1 MAALSEYVLGESL
14 YEAAETRVRR
24 AVHRESGARV
34 ALKTPVDAM
43 PSARVVGCLA
53 HEFQVLMQL
62 SAVPGVVRVHA
73 LEQHDGTVAL
83 VLDDPGFRSL
93 DQLLA
98 ERERLPVDVGLRLGL
113 RVARAL
119 EGVHAAGLMH
129 KDIKPHNVLV
139 DDALE
144 QALLAD
150 FSIASR
156 LSAEATAAS
165 APEALEGTLAY
176 ISPEQ
181 TGRTARALDERT
193 DLYSLGVML
202 FEMLCG
208 RLPFVERDP
217 LALVHAHLAK
227 EPPVLDTIA
236 ANVPKAVA
244 AIVAHLLAKDP
255 EQRYQTAKGA
265 AEDLEEALRQWSAQ
279 GSVQP
284 LALGTKDFSV
294 KLRLP
299 QILVGRQHE
308 IEQVGASF
316 VRAAAGA
323 AELVLV
329 GGPSGIGKTALVRTV
344 YLDIAKKGRGLL
356 IAGKHDQL
364 ARSTPY
370 AALAQ
375 AFGELIR
382 QWLASP
388 PSVLRAWQERIKSE
402 VGDNA
407 RLIADV
413 VPELDL
419 LMGTLAP
426 VPEVAGDQVL
436 NRQKLT
442 WLNFVRAVT
451 TPNAPLVMFLDDMQW
466 TDTATLLI
474 LQTLLTDVQRNQL
487 LVITAYRDNET
498 PPEHPLWKLVEAVD
512 KSGAKVS
519 RMTVGPLSQ
528 DQVAEWLS
536 RTLSSAAVRVEPLAR
551 VLWHKTRG
559 NPFFLEQLLLS
570 LHRRRLVLRDPEGG
584 EWRWDAEELE
594 KAAVTDNVV
603 TLLTDKVRQMPDSA
617 QQILGLA
624 ACAGHAFHLDDLE
637 RLSGWEPARV
647 TAALWP
653 ALREELVVPASGAYR
668 PAQALGEVG
677 AGALDASYR
686 FLHDRVQQ
694 ASYERVPPEQ
704 RIVAHLEIGRRL
716 RERYRSEGGTPQQ
729 LLELVRHLDLGSSR
743 IASTEE
749 RTDLARLN
757 LTAARA
763 AKAASAHRL
772 MSSLLE
778 TAQALLGEPAWEAEP
793 ELSVEIG
800 LERLEAAYLLRE
812 FDDVEA
818 RALAMLERPLPK
830 VAWLSAQEIR
840 TRCCVAT
847 GQYARGIGLG
857 MAALAKQ
864 GITFPDTDEACQ
876 VALLQESTELD
887 QWLER
892 DPDGFD
898 RMQID
903 LSQEHRL
910 IDALMTQAQLCAI
923 YGGRPMLYSL
933 IIARIVSEAIHR
945 DALTPAATFMICSF
959 ANVWSVAT
967 GMYRRVMRWLTP
979 GVRAAERVG
988 SSMLPECLAL
998 KGIYVAHSRPVDEAS
1013 AVYEQGIAAGLKLGS
1028 FQGTSWGLLS
1038 ELLYYRVWRGMP
1050 LDQVDAQQKAR
1061 WELMQR
1067 AGDAVGRHHFELVA
1081 SYCEVLMSPGG
1092 AKNLLEEEPLP
1103 RGSRSLLADGD
1114 RFSGGFARTLEGY
1127 LFCAVGKWER
1137 ALSRMQEAEQFQAD
1151 ILGNPPVTDI
1161 AFLLGLA
1168 AAKCWPDAA
1177 TNEEQAR
1184 LRQHIEHSLERLRY
1198 FAEGA
1203 PENFLHKQRLVEA
1216 EYARVQGRTDQALEK
1231 YGEAIDLARAQRFL
1245 HIEAL
1250 AAQLSAEFHLEAG
1263 RRHVGLLYLR
1273 EAIDAYARWGAR
1285 AVVAHLEGRYG
1296 ADGKARQLEEHHPQL
1311 RARTG
1316 RAAGA
1321 PGEGEGQGEIRLDL
1335 LSVVKASQAIAGR
1348 IDLDELIDTL
1358 MRLVLENAGAQA
1370 GWLLLTHDDELLLA
1384 ADARVEQQTVQVQ
1397 RHAGATPPR
1406 VRLPLAIL
1414 QFVRRSREPV
1424 LLMDAAEPHAFSAD
1438 PYFSQQSPKS
1448 VLCLP
1453 ILRQSAL
1460 VGLLYLEN
1468 NLTTHAFTPERVQLL
1483 ELLAGQAAVS
1493 LENAQLYSALRE
1505 SHARVQRLVEANII
1519 GVFFWKLSGEIPE
1532 ANDAFLGMLGCTRQD
1547 LLSGA
1552 VDWASM
1558 TPPGYR
1564 AVDEHALSE
1573 LQQFGRCTPYEKEY
1587 IRKDGERVPV
1597 LVGAA
1602 FLEGSR
1608 EHGVAYV
1615 LDLTERKRAE
1625 GEREA
1630 RHAAEAANQAKGEFL
1645 ANMSHEI
1652 RTPMNAILGMSYL
1665 ALQSGLNPQQHNY
1678 IQKVHASA
1686 ESLLGIIND
1695 ILDFSK
1701 IEAGKLD
1708 MESIPFSL
1716 TDVMDNLGNLVGM
1729 KAEEKG
1735 LELLFVEPPTLP
1747 TALVGDP
1754 SRLGQVLLNLGNNA
1768 VKFTD
1773 HGEVSV
1779 GIEALERDDTSV
1791 LLRFEVRD
1799 SGVGMTDEEQQR
1811 LFQPFS
1817 QADASTSRR
1826 YGGTGLGLAIS
1837 RRLVR
1842 LMGGELE
1849 VDSVPG
1855 CGSRFHFS
1863 VRFGLRQ
1870 EESTLPM
1877 ALEHGGLR
1885 GSRALIVDDNAYA
1898 REVLAEMASALGLQV
1913 DTAIDGRDALRQVE
1927 LADALD
1933 APYDLLLLDWKMPG
1947 MDGIECAR
1955 ALSQRKDQRHPTP
1968 PVLMLT
1974 AFSRG
1979 EVQQRLAERRVAVG
1993 ALLAK
1998 PITPSTLFD
2007 ACGAALGLVT
2017 HHPTR
2022 AARREDAMHGH
2033 RALLNGTRV
2042 LLVEDNPIN
2051 LELALDVLSRAGI
2064 VVTVANNGQEALDVL
2079 ARERFDGVLMDCQM
2093 PVMDGY
2099 DATRLLRQ
2107 RPQLKGL
2114 PVIAMTANAMVGD
2127 REKVLAAGM
2136 NDHIAKPIKLE
2147 EMFATLARW
2156 VGPAAVAATEAAGVG
2171 NGGTRPLTELPGID
2185 TRVGLAGLMGDEPLY
2200 RRLLRMF
2207 RDQQGEFASRFRLA
2221 RAKGDA
2227 AAAARLAHDLKS
2239 LAGTLALQGVEQA
2252 AAALEQACMNEAEDE
2267 GIETLAQNVAR
2278 LLDPVI
2284 AGLQVLGTEQVH

>member
-1 MAALSEYVLGESL
+1 MAALSDYVLGDSL
-14 YEAAETRVRR
+14 YEAAETRIRR

-34 ALKTPVDAM
+34 ALKTPVAVT

-53 HEFQVLMQL
+53 HEYRILTQL
-62 SAVPGVVRVHA
+62 SAVPGVVRAHA
-73 LEQHDGTVAL
+73 FEQHDGTVAL
-83 VLDDPGFRSL
+83 VLEDPGFRSL
-93 DQLLA
+93 DRVLA
-98 ERERLPVDVGLRLGL
+98 QQERLPVDVGLRLAL
-113 RVARAL
+113 RVAQAL

-129 KDIKPHNVLV
+129 KDVRPHNILV
-139 DDALE
+139 DEALE

-150 FSIASR
+150 FCIASR

-165 APEALEGTLAY
+165 PPEALEGMLAY

-193 DLYSLGVML
+193 DLYSLGVTL
-202 FEMLCG
+202 FEMLAG
-208 RLPFVERDP
+208 RLPFIERDP

-227 EPPVLDTIA
+227 EPPALDEIA
-236 ANVPKAVA
+236 AQVPRAVA
-244 AIVAHLLAKDP
+244 AIVARLLAKDP
-255 EQRYQTAKGA
+255 EQRYQTAKGLA
-265 AEDLEEALRQWSAQ
+265 QDLQEALRQWNAQ
-279 GSVQP
+279 GTVQP
-284 LALGTKDFSV
+284 FALGTKDFSM

-299 QILVGRQHE
+299 QVLVGRQRE
-308 IEQVGASF
+308 IEQVATSF
-316 VRAAAGA
+316 NRVAAGA

-344 YLDIAKKGRGLL
+344 YLDIARKGRGLL

-388 PSVLRAWQERIKSE
+388 PAVLRAWQERIRSE

-419 LMGTLAP
+419 LMGGLAP
-426 VPEVAGDQVL
+426 VAQVDGDQVL

-466 TDTATLLI
+466 ADTATLLI
-474 LQTLLTDVQRNQL
+474 LETLLTDVQSHQL
-487 LVITAYRDNET
+487 LVIAAHRDNET

-512 KSGAKVS
+512 GSGAKLS
-519 RMTVGPLSQ
+519 RIAVGPLSEGEVQ
-528 DQVAEWLS
+528 EWLS
-536 RTLSSAAVRVEPLAR
+536 RTLSSEPARVEALAR

-570 LHRRRLVLRDPEGG
+570 LHRQGLVVRDPEGG
-584 EWRWDAEELE
+584 QWRWDADELG

-603 TLLTDKVRQMPDSA
+603 ALLTDKVRQMPESA

-624 ACAGHAFHLDDLE
+624 ACAGHAFHLEDLE

-653 ALREELVVPASGAYR
+653 ALQEELVVPASGAYR

-694 ASYERVPPEQ
+694 ASYERIPPEQ
-704 RIVAHLEIGRRL
+704 RVTAHLEIGRRL
-716 RERYRSEGGTPQQ
+716 WERYRSEGGTPQQ
-729 LLELVRHLDLGSSR
+729 LLEMTRHLDLGSAQITSN
-743 IASTEE
+743 EE
-749 RTDLARLN
+749 RTDLSRLN

-772 MSSLLE
+772 MSSLLDS
-778 TAQALLGEPAWEAEP
+778 AQALLGERAWEAERP
-793 ELSVEIG
+793 LSVEIG

-818 RALAMLERPLPK
+818 RALALLEKSLPD

-857 MAALAKQ
+857 MAALARQ
-864 GITFPDTDEACQ
+864 GITFPETDEACQ
-876 VALLQESTELD
+876 IALLQESTELD
-887 QWLER
+887 QWLEG
-892 DPDGFD
+892 DPDAFD
-898 RMQID
+898 RMPVD
-903 LSQEHRL
+903 SSQAHRL
-910 IDALMTQAQLCAI
+910 IDALMTQTQLCAI

-933 IIARIVSEAIHR
+933 IIARMVSEAIHR

-967 GMYRRVMRWLTP
+967 GMYRRVARWLAP

-988 SSMLPECLAL
+988 SPMLPECLAL
-998 KGIYVAHSRPVDEAS
+998 KGIYWAHSRPIDEAS
-1013 AVYEQGIAAGLKLGS
+1013 PIYEQGIAAGLKLGS

-1081 SYCEVLMSPGG
+1081 SFCEVLMSPGG
-1092 AKNLLEEEPLP
+1092 VKTLLQEEPLP
-1103 RGSRSLLADGD
+1103 RGSRTLLADGD

-1127 LFCAVGKWER
+1127 LFCAVGQWER
-1137 ALSRMQEAEQFQAD
+1137 ALSRMQEAEQYQAD

-1161 AFLLGLA
+1161 AFLLALA
-1168 AAKCWPDAA
+1168 AAKCWPGAT
-1177 TNEEQAR
+1177 TNEEQTR
-1184 LRQHIEHSLERLRY
+1184 LRQHIEHGLERLRY
-1198 FAEGA
+1198 FTEGS
-1203 PENFLHKQRLVEA
+1203 PENFLHKLRLLEA
-1216 EYARVQGRTDQALEK
+1216 EYARVQGRTEEALEK
-1231 YGEAIDLARAQRFL
+1231 YDEAIDLAREQRFL

-1250 AAQLSAEFHLEAG
+1250 AAQLAAEFHLEAG
-1263 RRHVGLLYLR
+1263 HRHVGALYLR
-1273 EAIDAYARWGAR
+1273 EALDAYSRWGAL
-1285 AVVAHLEGRYG
+1285 AVVAHLEARHG
-1296 ADGKARQLEEHHPQL
+1296 ANGKVRTLEEHYPPL
-1311 RARTG
+1311 RARAA

-1321 PGEGEGQGEIRLDL
+1321 PAEGETWLDL

-1348 IDLDELIDTL
+1348 IELDELIDTL
-1358 MRLVLENAGAQA
+1358 MRIVLKNAGAQA
-1370 GWLLLTHDDELLLA
+1370 GWLLLTHGDDLVLA
-1384 ADARVEQQTVQVQ
+1384 ADACVEHQAVRVQQ
-1397 RHAGATPPR
+1397 HAGATLPR

-1414 QFVRRSREPV
+1414 QYVQRSHEPV
-1424 LLMDAAEPHAFSAD
+1424 LLMDAAEPHPFSAD
-1438 PYFSQQSPKS
+1438 AYFSQQRPKS

-1453 ILRQSAL
+1453 ILRQRAL

-1468 NLTTHAFTPERVQLL
+1468 NLATHAFTPDRVQVL

-1493 LENAQLYSALRE
+1493 LENARLYSDLRE
-1505 SHARVQRLVEANII
+1505 SHARIQRLVEANII
-1519 GVFFWKLSGEIPE
+1519 GVFFWKVSGEISE

-1547 LLSGA
+1547 VLSGT
-1552 VDWASM
+1552 VDWANM
-1558 TPPGYR
+1558 TPAEYR
-1564 AVDEHALSE
+1564 TADEQAMRE

-1587 IRKDGERVPV
+1587 IRKDGGRIPV
-1597 LVGAA
+1597 LVGGA

-1630 RHAAEAANQAKGEFL
+1630 RHAAEAANQAKSEFL

-1678 IQKVHASA
+1678 IHKVHTSA

-1708 MESIPFSL
+1708 MEAIPFSL
-1716 TDVMDNLGNLVGM
+1716 GDVMDNLGNVLGM
-1729 KAEEKG
+1729 KTEEKG
-1735 LELLFVEPPTLP
+1735 LELLFVEAPDLP
-1747 TALVGDP
+1747 MALVGDP

-1768 VKFTD
+1768 VKFTER
-1773 HGEVSV
+1773 GEVVVSIAV
-1779 GIEALERDDTSV
+1779 LERDDTSV

-1799 SGVGMTDEEQQR
+1799 TGIGMSAAQQQR

-1837 RRLVR
+1837 RHLVH

-1849 VDSVPG
+1849 VDSAPDR
-1855 CGSRFHFS
+1855 GSRFHFS
-1863 VRFGLRQ
+1863 VRLRLQ
-1870 EESTLPM
+1870 AEPTTPRAPRRESLDGIRT
-1877 ALEHGGLR
+1877 
-1885 GSRALIVDDNAYA
+1885 LIVDDNACA
-1898 REVLAEMASALGLQV
+1898 REVLVQICAALGLK
-1913 DTAIDGRDALRQVE
+1913 ASAANDAAGALEMVE
-1927 LADALD
+1927 RADAAD
-1933 APYDLLLLDWKMPG
+1933 TPFDLVLIDWKMPG
-1947 MDGIECAR
+1947 MDGVECAHL
-1955 ALSQRKDQRHPTP
+1955 LSQHERRRHPAPT
-1968 PVLMLT
+1968 VLMLT
-1974 AFSRG
+1974 AFSRD
-1979 EVQQRLAERRVAVG
+1979 EVLHRLAERQVSAA
-1993 ALLAK
+1993 ALLTK
-1998 PITPSTLFD
+1998 PITPSTLLD
-2007 ACGAALGLVT
+2007 ACSLALGQAIRPNSRTVQ
-2017 HHPTR
+2017 
-2022 AARREDAMHGH
+2022 REEVMLGQQAVLKGAHI
-2033 RALLNGTRV
+2033 
-2042 LLVEDNPIN
+2042 LLVEDNAIN
-2051 LELALDVLSRAGI
+2051 QELALDLLSHAGI
-2064 VVTVANNGQEALDVL
+2064 VVSVACDGQEALDML
-2079 ARERFDGVLMDCQM
+2079 ARQRFDGVLMDCQM

-2099 DATRLLRQ
+2099 AATRALRQ
-2107 RPQLKGL
+2107 RPELKDL
-2114 PVIAMTANAMVGD
+2114 PVIAMTANTMVGD

-2156 VGPAAVAATEAAGVG
+2156 VAPAAQAAPQAAD
-2171 NGGTRPLTELPGID
+2171 TAAWPLTDLPGVD
-2185 TRVGLAGLMGDEPLY
+2185 AQAGLAGLKGDEALY

-2207 RDQQGEFASRFRLA
+2207 RDQQGEFASHFRQT

-2227 AAAARLAHDLKS
+2227 AAATRLAHDLKG
-2239 LAGTLALQGVEQA
+2239 LAGTLALQGVAQA
-2252 AAALEQACMNEAEDE
+2252 AAALEQACLNHAEDRD
-2267 GIETLAQNVAR
+2267 IEALTQDVAR
-2278 LLDPVI
+2278 LLKPVI
-2284 AGLQVLGTEQVH
+2284 DGLAALGKPPGR

>member
-1 MAALSEYVLGESL
+1 MNISPESESPKPTLLIADDTPVDVAVLGDSL
-14 YEAAETRVRR
+14 YETTETRVHR
-24 AVHRESGARV
+24 AVRRESGVRV
-34 ALKTPVDAM
+34 MLKTPVAAL

-53 HEFQVLMQL
+53 HEYQVLMQL
-62 SAVPGVVRVHA
+62 SAVPGVVRAHA
-73 LEQHDGTVAL
+73 LEQHDGTVTL
-83 VLDDPGFRSL
+83 VLEDPGFRSL
-93 DQLLA
+93 DRVLA
-98 ERERLPVDVGLRLGL
+98 QRERLPVDVGLRLGL

-119 EGVHAAGLMH
+119 AGVHAAGLMH

-139 DDALE
+139 DEALE

-181 TGRTARALDERT
+181 TGRMARALDERT

-227 EPPVLDTIA
+227 EPPLLDAIA
-236 ANVPKAVA
+236 SEVPKAVA

-265 AEDLEEALRQWSAQ
+265 AEDLEEALRQWNAQ

-284 LALGTKDFSV
+284 FALGTKDFSV

-308 IEQVGASF
+308 IEQVSASF

-388 PSVLRAWQERIKSE
+388 PSVLRAWQERIRSE

-419 LMGTLAP
+419 LMGKLAP
-426 VPEVAGDQVL
+426 VPEVEGAQVL

-442 WLNFVRAVT
+442 WLNFVRTVT

-466 TDTATLLI
+466 ADTATLLI
-474 LQTLLTDVQRNQL
+474 LETLLTDVQRKQL
-487 LVITAYRDNET
+487 LVIAAYRDNET
-498 PPEHPLWKLVEAVD
+498 PPEHPLWKLVEAVQA
-512 KSGAKVS
+512 SGAKVS

-528 DQVAEWLS
+528 EQVEEWLS
-536 RTLSSAAVRVEPLAR
+536 RTLSSDAARVAPLAR

-570 LHRRRLVLRDPEGG
+570 LHRQRLVVRDPEGG
-584 EWRWDAEELE
+584 EWHWDAEELE

-624 ACAGHAFHLDDLE
+624 ACAGHAFHLEDLE

-668 PAQALGEVG
+668 PAQALSEVG
-677 AGALDASYR
+677 AGALDAAYR

-716 RERYRSEGGTPQQ
+716 RDRYRSEGGTPQQ
-729 LLELVRHLDLGSSR
+729 LLELTRHLDLGSAR
-743 IASTEE
+743 IASMEE
-749 RTDLARLN
+749 RKDVARLN
-757 LTAARA
+757 LAAARA
-763 AKAASAHRL
+763 AKAASAYRL
-772 MSSLLE
+772 MGSLLE
-778 TAQALLGEPAWEAEP
+778 TAQALLGERAWEAER
-793 ELSVEIG
+793 ELSEEIG

-818 RALAMLERPLPK
+818 RALALLERSLPQ

-857 MAALAKQ
+857 MAALAKR
-864 GITFPDTDEACQ
+864 GTTFPETDEACQ

-892 DPDGFD
+892 DPDAFD
-898 RMQID
+898 RMPID

-933 IIARIVSEAIHR
+933 IIARMVSAAIQR

-988 SSMLPECLAL
+988 SSMLPECIAL
-998 KGIYVAHSRPVDEAS
+998 KGIYLVHSRPIDEAS
-1013 AVYEQGIAAGLKLGS
+1013 PIYEQGIAAGLKLGS

-1081 SYCEVLMSPGG
+1081 SFCEVLMSPGG
-1092 AKNLLEEEPLP
+1092 ARNLLEEDPLS

-1127 LFCAVGKWER
+1127 LFCAAGQWER
-1137 ALSRMQEAEQFQAD
+1137 ALSRMQEAQQFQAD

-1161 AFLLGLA
+1161 AFFLGLA
-1168 AAKCWPDAA
+1168 AAKCWPVAT
-1177 TNEEQAR
+1177 TNEEQTR
-1184 LRQHIEHSLERLRY
+1184 LRQHIEHSLERFRY

-1203 PENFLHKQRLVEA
+1203 PENFLHKQRLLEA
-1216 EYARVQGRTDQALEK
+1216 EYARVQGRTDEALEK
-1231 YGEAIDLARAQRFL
+1231 YGEAIDLAREQRFL

-1250 AAQLSAEFHLEAG
+1250 AAQLAAEFHLEAG
-1263 RRHVGLLYLR
+1263 RRHVRALYPR
-1273 EAIDAYARWGAR
+1273 EALDAYARWGAR
-1285 AVVAHLEGRYG
+1285 AVVAHMEAMYG
-1296 ADGKARQLEEHHPQL
+1296 ADGKARQLEEHYPQL
-1311 RARTG
+1311 RTRTG
-1316 RAAGA
+1316 RAAGV
-1321 PGEGEGQGEIRLDL
+1321 PSEGETSLDL
-1335 LSVVKASQAIAGR
+1335 LSVVKASQAIAGC
-1348 IDLDELIDTL
+1348 IELDELIDTL
-1358 MRLVLENAGAQA
+1358 MRIVLKNAGAQA
-1370 GWLLLTHDDELLLA
+1370 GWLLLTHDDDLMLA

-1397 RHAGATPPR
+1397 RHAGSTPPR

-1414 QFVRRSREPV
+1414 QYVRRSREPV
-1424 LLMDAAEPHAFSAD
+1424 LLMDAAEPHPFSAD

-1468 NLTTHAFTPERVQLL
+1468 NLTTHAFTPDRVQLL

-1493 LENAQLYSALRE
+1493 LENAQLYSDLRE

-1519 GVFFWKLSGEIPE
+1519 GVFFWKVSGEISE
-1532 ANDAFLGMLGCTRQD
+1532 ANDAFLAMLGCNRQD
-1547 LLSGA
+1547 VLSGT
-1552 VDWASM
+1552 VDWADM
-1558 TPPGYR
+1558 TPPEYR
-1564 AVDEHALSE
+1564 TADEHAMSE

-1587 IRKDGERVPV
+1587 IRKDGERIPV
-1597 LVGAA
+1597 LIGGA

-1625 GEREA
+1625 SEREA
-1630 RHAAEAANQAKGEFL
+1630 RHAAEAANQAKSEFL
-1645 ANMSHEI
+1645 ANMSHEL
-1652 RTPMNAILGMSYL
+1652 RTPLNGILGYAQILLHDKNLGEREM
-1665 ALQSGLNPQQHNY
+1665 AGLNV
-1678 IQKVHASA
+1678 IQKSGEH
-1686 ESLLGIIND
+1686 LLTLIND
-1695 ILDFSK
+1695 ILDFAK
-1701 IEAGKLD
+1701 IEAGKL
-1708 MESIPFSL
+1708 ELYL
-1716 TDVMDNLGNLVGM
+1716 TDIQLSKFLQVIAEMMEV
-1729 KAEEKG
+1729 KATQKDLEFSCNMAPDLPAWVRADEK
-1735 LELLFVEPPTLP
+1735 
-1747 TALVGDP
+1747 
-1754 SRLGQVLLNLGNNA
+1754 RLRQVLLNLLSNA

-1773 HGEVSV
+1773 RGQVRLWVSMSAP
-1779 GIEALERDDTSV
+1779 GRI
-1791 LLRFEVRD
+1791 RFEVQD
-1799 SGVGMTDEEQQR
+1799 TGVGVAANQLEAIFKPFEQAGDMQR
-1811 LFQPFS
+1811 RL
-1817 QADASTSRR
+1817 
-1826 YGGTGLGLAIS
+1826 GGTGLGLAIS
-1837 RRLVR
+1837 RQFLK
-1842 LMGGELE
+1842 LMGSDVQVESRVGEGSTFWFE
-1849 VDSVPG
+1849 VDLPVVESKMEAAREPG
-1855 CGSRFHFS
+1855 AAGYQGPRKKIL
-1863 VRFGLRQ
+1863 VVDDIAENRTVAVDMLNQFGFEMIEAASGEEGLEKAQALRPD
-1870 EESTLPM
+1870 LILMDLVMPGM
-1877 ALEHGGLR
+1877 NGLEAMRHL
-1885 GSRALIVDDNAYA
+1885 RALPAFKDVPIIA
-1898 REVLAEMASALGLQV
+1898 LSASASDADQKNSLLSGANAFVAKPVERGLLLAQIAHLLHLDLIYDQPQAVPISADKDAGLLIAPPAHEIEELYRLARLGNMQ
-1913 DTAIDGRDALRQVE
+1913 DILRWASR
-1927 LADALD
+1927 LDALD
-1933 APYDLLLLDWKMPG
+1933 ERHKPFDSQL
-1947 MDGIECAR
+1947 R
-1955 ALSQRKDQRHPTP
+1955 AL
-1968 PVLMLT
+1968 
-1974 AFSRG
+1974 
-1979 EVQQRLAERRVAVG
+1979 
-1993 ALLAK
+1993 
-1998 PITPSTLFD
+1998 
-2007 ACGAALGLVT
+2007 
-2017 HHPTR
+2017 
-2022 AARREDAMHGH
+2022 
-2033 RALLNGTRV
+2033 
-2042 LLVEDNPIN
+2042 
-2051 LELALDVLSRAGI
+2051 
-2064 VVTVANNGQEALDVL
+2064 
-2079 ARERFDGVLMDCQM
+2079 
-2093 PVMDGY
+2093 
-2099 DATRLLRQ
+2099 
-2107 RPQLKGL
+2107 
-2114 PVIAMTANAMVGD
+2114 
-2127 REKVLAAGM
+2127 
-2136 NDHIAKPIKLE
+2136 
-2147 EMFATLARW
+2147 
-2156 VGPAAVAATEAAGVG
+2156 
-2171 NGGTRPLTELPGID
+2171 
-2185 TRVGLAGLMGDEPLY
+2185 
-2200 RRLLRMF
+2200 
-2207 RDQQGEFASRFRLA
+2207 
-2221 RAKGDA
+2221 AKGYQSKA
-2227 AAAARLAHDLKS
+2227 ILNFAKRYRNRKEIL
-2239 LAGTLALQGVEQA
+2239 
-2252 AAALEQACMNEAEDE
+2252 
-2267 GIETLAQNVAR
+2267 
-2278 LLDPVI
+2278 
-2284 AGLQVLGTEQVH
+2284 

>member
-1 MAALSEYVLGESL
+1 MAALSDYVLGESL
-14 YEAAETRVRR
+14 YEGTETRVRR
-24 AVHRESGARV
+24 AVHRESGGTV
-34 ALKTPVDAM
+34 ALTMPVAAI
-43 PSARVVGCLA
+43 PSARVVGVLA
-53 HEFQVLMQL
+53 HEYQVLMQL
-62 SAVPGVVRVHA
+62 SAVPGVVRAHA
-73 LEQHDGTVAL
+73 LVQHDGTVAL
-83 VLDDPGFRSL
+83 VLEDPGFRSL
-93 DQLLA
+93 DRVLA

-139 DDALE
+139 DEALE
-144 QALLAD
+144 RALLAD
-150 FSIASR
+150 FCIASR

-202 FEMLCG
+202 FEMLAG
-208 RLPFVERDP
+208 RRPFVERDP

-227 EPPVLDTIA
+227 EPPVLDEIVSD
-236 ANVPKAVA
+236 VPKAVA

-265 AEDLEEALRQWSAQ
+265 AEDLEEALRQWYAK
-279 GSVQP
+279 GTVQP
-284 LALGTKDFSV
+284 FALGTKDFSV

-316 VRAAAGA
+316 ARAAAGA

-419 LMGTLAP
+419 LMGKLAP
-426 VPEVAGDQVL
+426 VPEVEGDQVL

-451 TPNAPLVMFLDDMQW
+451 MPNAPLVMFLDDMQW
-466 TDTATLLI
+466 VDTATLLI
-474 LQTLLTDVQRNQL
+474 LQTLLTDVERNQL
-487 LVITAYRDNET
+487 LVIAAYRDNET
-498 PPEHPLWKLVEAVD
+498 PPEHPLWKLVQEVD
-512 KSGAKVS
+512 KSRAKVS

-536 RTLSSAAVRVEPLAR
+536 RTLSSDASRVGPLAH

-570 LHRRRLVLRDPEGG
+570 LHRQRLVLRDPEGG
-584 EWRWDAEELE
+584 QWRWDAKELE

-624 ACAGHAFHLDDLE
+624 ACAGHAFHLEDLE

-694 ASYERVPPEQ
+694 ASYERIPPEQ
-704 RIVAHLEIGRRL
+704 RTLAHLEIGRRL
-716 RERYRSEGGTPQQ
+716 RERYRSEGGSPQQ
-729 LLELVRHLDLGSSR
+729 LLELTRHLNLGSAR
-743 IASTEE
+743 ITSIEE
-749 RTDLARLN
+749 REDLSRLN

-772 MSSLLE
+772 MASLLE
-778 TAQALLGEPAWEAEP
+778 SAQALLGERAWEEAR
-793 ELSVEIG
+793 ELAVEIG

-818 RALAMLERPLPK
+818 LALSLLERSLPK

-857 MAALAKQ
+857 MAALARQ

-876 VALLQESTELD
+876 VTLLQESTELD

-892 DPDGFD
+892 DPNAFD
-898 RMQID
+898 RMPID

-933 IIARIVSEAIHR
+933 IIARIVSETIRR

-988 SSMLPECLAL
+988 SPMLPECLAL
-998 KGIYVAHSRPVDEAS
+998 KGIYLAHSRPIDEAS
-1013 AVYEQGIAAGLKLGS
+1013 PIYEQGIAAGLKLGS

-1081 SYCEVLMSPGG
+1081 SFCEVLMSPGG
-1092 AKNLLEEEPLP
+1092 AKSLLEEEPLP

-1114 RFSGGFARTLEGY
+1114 RFSGGLARTLEGY
-1127 LFCAVGKWER
+1127 LFCAVGKWDWV
-1137 ALSRMQEAEQFQAD
+1137 LSRMREAEQFQAD
-1151 ILGNPPVTDI
+1151 ILGMPPVTDI
-1161 AFLLGLA
+1161 ALFLGLA

-1184 LRQHIEHSLERLRY
+1184 LRLHIEHGLERLRY

-1203 PENFLHKQRLVEA
+1203 PENFLHKQRLLEA
-1216 EYARVQGRTDQALEK
+1216 EYARVQGRTDEALEK
-1231 YGEAIDLARAQRFL
+1231 YSEAIDLAREQRFL

-1263 RRHVGLLYLR
+1263 RRHVGALYLR
-1273 EAIDAYARWGAR
+1273 EARDAYARWGAL
-1285 AVVAHLEGRYG
+1285 AVLAHLEARYG
-1296 ADGKARQLEEHHPQL
+1296 ADGKVKQLEEHYPQL
-1311 RARTG
+1311 HARTG

-1321 PGEGEGQGEIRLDL
+1321 PAEGETRLDL
-1335 LSVVKASQAIAGR
+1335 LSVAKASQAIAGR
-1348 IDLDELIDTL
+1348 IVLDELIDTL
-1358 MRLVLENAGAQA
+1358 MHIVLENAGAQSGA
-1370 GWLLLTHDDELLLA
+1370 LLLIRDDDLVLA
-1384 ADARVEQQTVQVQ
+1384 AEASVNQQAVQ
-1397 RHAGATPPR
+1397 
-1406 VRLPLAIL
+1406 VRLPRDQSRFDTILPAAIL
-1414 QFVRRSREPV
+1414 NYVWRSREPV
-1424 LLMDAAEPHAFSAD
+1424 LLADATEPNPFAGD
-1438 PYFSQQSPKS
+1438 PYFAGCQPKS

-1453 ILRQSAL
+1453 IVRQAAL
-1460 VGLLYLEN
+1460 IGVLYLEN
-1468 NLTTHAFTPERVQLL
+1468 TLVTHAFTPERVTVL
-1483 ELLAGQAAVS
+1483 ELLASQAAIS
-1493 LENAQLYSALRE
+1493 LENATLYRDLQQENSERKQAEAAVRASQALLQSIIDNSTAVIYVKDLAGRYLLVNRRFEQLFHVNRNA
-1505 SHARVQRLVEANII
+1505 II
-1519 GVFFWKLSGEIPE
+1519 DQTDYDIFPKEQ
-1532 ANDAFLGMLGCTRQD
+1532 ADAFRRFDQQVIDAGTV
-1547 LLSGA
+1547 LSAEEVAPHDDGLHTYI
-1552 VDWASM
+1552 SIKS
-1558 TPPGYR
+1558 PLY
-1564 AVDEHALSE
+1564 DET
-1573 LQQFGRCTPYEKEY
+1573 GKPYAMCG
-1587 IRKDGERVPV
+1587 ISTDI
-1597 LVGAA
+1597 
-1602 FLEGSR
+1602 
-1608 EHGVAYV
+1608 
-1615 LDLTERKRAE
+1615 TERKRAE
-1625 GEREA
+1625 EELRRHRDHLEELVAERTNELMTA
-1630 RHAAEAANQAKGEFL
+1630 KERADVASQAKSTFL
-1645 ANMSHEI
+1645 ASMSHEL
-1652 RTPMNAILGMSYL
+1652 RTPLNAVLGYAQILKRDKGLSERQTTGINTIQ
-1665 ALQSGLNPQQHNY
+1665 QSGEH
-1678 IQKVHASA
+1678 
-1686 ESLLGIIND
+1686 LLTLIND
-1695 ILDFSK
+1695 VLDLAK
-1701 IEAGKLD
+1701 IETGKFELY
-1708 MESIPFSL
+1708 SSTF
-1716 TDVMDNLGNLVGM
+1716 NLPIFLRTVGDIIRV
-1729 KAEEKG
+1729 KAEEKS
-1735 LELLFVEPPTLP
+1735 LLFALEMQADLP
-1747 TALVGDP
+1747 LVVQADEKCL
-1754 SRLGQVLLNLGNNA
+1754 RQVLLNLLSNA

-1773 HGEVSV
+1773 RGQISLRVRCAPCC
-1779 GIEALERDDTSV
+1779 GMQAR
-1791 LLRFEVRD
+1791 LRFEIQD
-1799 SGVGMTDEEQQR
+1799 TGIGIDLEQQAM
-1811 LFQPFS
+1811 LFRPFT
-1817 QADASTSRR
+1817 QVGDVQRR
-1826 YGGTGLGLAIS
+1826 FGGTGLGLVIS
-1837 RRLVR
+1837 RQLVR
-1842 LMGGELE
+1842 LMGSDIQ
-1849 VDSVPG
+1849 VDSHPGKGSSFWFEIVVPAE
-1855 CGSRFHFS
+1855 
-1863 VRFGLRQ
+1863 V
-1870 EESTLPM
+1870 EVTAIPA
-1877 ALEHGGLR
+1877 ALAITGYHGPR
-1885 GSRALIVDDNAYA
+1885 KKMLIVDDVMLNRAML
-1898 REVLAEMASALGLQV
+1898 V
-1913 DTAIDGRDALRQVE
+1913 
-1927 LADALD
+1927 
-1933 APYDLLLLDWKMPG
+1933 DLLSGLGFDTT
-1947 MDGIECAR
+1947 E
-1955 ALSQRKDQRHPTP
+1955 
-1968 PVLMLT
+1968 
-1974 AFSRG
+1974 
-1979 EVQQRLAERRVAVG
+1979 AV
-1993 ALLAK
+1993 
-1998 PITPSTLFD
+1998 
-2007 ACGAALGLVT
+2007 
-2017 HHPTR
+2017 
-2022 AARREDAMHGH
+2022 
-2033 RALLNGTRV
+2033 
-2042 LLVEDNPIN
+2042 
-2051 LELALDVLSRAGI
+2051 
-2064 VVTVANNGQEALDVL
+2064 NGQEALQQAQEIRPDL
-2079 ARERFDGVLMDCQM
+2079 IIMDMVM
-2093 PVMDGY
+2093 PVMDGLE
-2099 DATRLLRQ
+2099 ATRRLRATPGLQAIPVIAVSASATPEDQAASLAAGANTFLPKPIEQADLLRQ
-2107 RPQLKGL
+2107 IGTLLNLTWDHGQADVQEAYEGALVAPPRAELEAL
-2114 PVIAMTANAMVGD
+2114 H
-2127 REKVLAAGM
+2127 VLALTGNMGDILLWIGRLEALS
-2136 NDHIAKPIKLE
+2136 DEYRPFAHKLRR
-2147 EMFATLARW
+2147 L
-2156 VGPAAVAATEAAGVG
+2156 AVAFQSKAI
-2171 NGGTRPLTELPGID
+2171 LK
-2185 TRVGLAGLMGDEPLY
+2185 LAEQH
-2200 RRLLRMF
+2200 LR
-2207 RDQQGEFASRFRLA
+2207 QL
-2221 RAKGDA
+2221 
-2227 AAAARLAHDLKS
+2227 HD
-2239 LAGTLALQGVEQA
+2239 
-2252 AAALEQACMNEAEDE
+2252 
-2267 GIETLAQNVAR
+2267 
-2278 LLDPVI
+2278 
-2284 AGLQVLGTEQVH
+2284 

>member
-1 MAALSEYVLGESL
+1 MAALSDYVLGESL
-14 YEAAETRVRR
+14 YEASETRVRR

-34 ALKTPVDAM
+34 ALKTPVAAM
-43 PSARVVGCLA
+43 PSARVLGCLA
-53 HEFQVLMQL
+53 HEYQVLIEL
-62 SAVPGVVRVHA
+62 AAVPGVVRAHA

-83 VLDDPGFRSL
+83 VLEDPGLRSL
-93 DQLLA
+93 DWFLA
-98 ERERLPVDVGLRLGL
+98 ERERLPVDVSLRLGL
-113 RVARAL
+113 RVAQAL

-129 KDIKPHNVLV
+129 KDINPHNVLV
-139 DDALE
+139 DEALE
-144 QALLAD
+144 RALLAD

-156 LSAEATAAS
+156 LAAEATAAS
-165 APEALEGTLAY
+165 APEVLEGTLAY

-202 FEMLCG
+202 FEMLAG
-208 RLPFVERDP
+208 RRPFVERDP

-227 EPPVLDTIA
+227 EPPALDAIA
-236 ANVPKAVA
+236 PDVPKAVA
-244 AIVAHLLAKDP
+244 AIVAHLLTKDP
-255 EQRYQTAKGA
+255 EQRYQTAKGV
-265 AEDLEEALRQWSAQ
+265 AEDLEEALRQWNAQ
-279 GSVQP
+279 GTVQP
-284 LALGTKDFSV
+284 FVLGTKDFSV

-329 GGPSGIGKTALVRTV
+329 GGSSGIGKTALVRTV
-344 YLDIAKKGRGLL
+344 YLDIARKGRGLL

-388 PSVLRAWQERIKSE
+388 PSVLRAWQERIRSE

-419 LMGTLAP
+419 LMGKLAP
-426 VPEVAGDQVL
+426 VPEVEGDQVL

-442 WLNFVRAVT
+442 WLDFVRAVT

-466 TDTATLLI
+466 ADTATLQI
-474 LQTLLTDVQRNQL
+474 LQTLLTDVERKQL
-487 LVITAYRDNET
+487 LVIAAYRDNET
-498 PPEHPLWKLVEAVD
+498 RPEHPLWKLVEAVD
-512 KSGAKVS
+512 RSGAKVS
-519 RMTVGPLSQ
+519 RMTVGPLSE
-528 DQVAEWLS
+528 DQVGEWLS
-536 RTLSSAAVRVEPLAR
+536 RTLSSNPARVEPLAR

-570 LHRRRLVLRDPEGG
+570 LHQQRLVLRDPQGG
-584 EWRWDAEELE
+584 EWHWDAEELE

-624 ACAGHAFHLDDLE
+624 ACAGHAFHLEDLE

-677 AGALDASYR
+677 AGALDAAYR

-704 RIVAHLEIGRRL
+704 RILAHLEIGRRL

-729 LLELVRHLDLGSSR
+729 LLELTRHLNLGSAQ
-743 IASTEE
+743 IASMEE
-749 RTDLARLN
+749 RNDLSRLN
-757 LTAARA
+757 LTASRA
-763 AKAASAHRL
+763 AKASSAYRL

-778 TAQALLGEPAWEAEP
+778 TAKALLGERAWEAER

-818 RALAMLERPLPK
+818 RALALLEKPLPK

-864 GITFPDTDEACQ
+864 GITFPDTEEACQ

-923 YGGRPMLYSL
+923 YGGRPILYSL
-933 IIARIVSEAIHR
+933 VIARIVSEAIHR

-967 GMYRRVMRWLTP
+967 GMYRRVMRWLTA

-998 KGIYVAHSRPVDEAS
+998 KGIYLGHSRPIDEAS
-1013 AVYEQGIAAGLKLGS
+1013 PVYEQGIAAGLKLGS

-1050 LDQVDAQQKAR
+1050 LDQVDAQQQAR

-1081 SYCEVLMSPGG
+1081 SFCEVLMSPDG
-1092 AKNLLEEEPLP
+1092 ARNLLEEEPLP

-1127 LFCAVGKWER
+1127 LFCAAGKWER
-1137 ALSRMQEAEQFQAD
+1137 ALSRMREAEQFQAD

-1161 AFLLGLA
+1161 AFLLALA

-1216 EYARVQGRTDQALEK
+1216 EYARVQGRTDEALEK
-1231 YGEAIDLARAQRFL
+1231 YGQAIDLAREQRFL

-1263 RRHVGLLYLR
+1263 RRHIGTLYLR
-1273 EAIDAYARWGAR
+1273 EALDAYLRWGAR
-1285 AVVAHLEGRYG
+1285 AVAAHLEARHG
-1296 ADGKARQLEEHHPQL
+1296 ADGKARPLEEHCPPL

-1316 RAAGA
+1316 RTAGA
-1321 PGEGEGQGEIRLDL
+1321 PADGETRLDL

-1348 IDLDELIDTL
+1348 IELDELIDTL
-1358 MRLVLENAGAQA
+1358 MRIVLENAGAQA
-1370 GWLLLTHDDELLLA
+1370 GWLLLIHDDDLLLA
-1384 ADARVEQQTVQVQ
+1384 ADARVEQQAVQVR
-1397 RHAGATPPR
+1397 RHAGAISPR
-1406 VRLPLAIL
+1406 AGLPLAIL
-1414 QFVRRSREPV
+1414 QYVRRSRAPV
-1424 LLMDAAEPHAFSAD
+1424 LLMDAAEPHPFSAD
-1438 PYFSQQSPKS
+1438 PYFSQQQPKS

-1468 NLTTHAFTPERVQLL
+1468 NLTTHAFTPDRVQVL

-1493 LENAQLYSALRE
+1493 LENAQLYSDLRE

-1519 GVFFWKLSGEIPE
+1519 GVFFWTVSGEIPE
-1532 ANDAFLGMLGCTRQD
+1532 ANDAFLSMLGCDRQD
-1547 LLSGA
+1547 LLSGT

-1558 TPPGYR
+1558 TPPAYR
-1564 AVDEHALSE
+1564 AVDEHAMSE

-1587 IRKDGERVPV
+1587 IRKDGERIPV
-1597 LVGAA
+1597 LIGGA

-1665 ALQSGLNPQQHNY
+1665 ALQSNLNPQQHNY

-1716 TDVMDNLGNLVGM
+1716 TDVMDNLASLVGM
-1729 KAEEKG
+1729 KADEKG

-1754 SRLGQVLLNLGNNA
+1754 SRLSQVLLNLGNNA

-1779 GIEALERDDTSV
+1779 GIEAVERDDASV

-1799 SGVGMTDEEQQR
+1799 SGVGMTDEEQGR
-1811 LFQPFS
+1811 LFLPFS

-1842 LMGGELE
+1842 LMGGELD
-1849 VDSVPG
+1849 VDSAPG
-1855 CGSRFHFS
+1855 HGSRFHFS
-1863 VRFGLRQ
+1863 VRFGLRD

-1877 ALEHGGLR
+1877 ALENGGLR

-1913 DTAIDGRDALRQVE
+1913 DTAVDGRDALRLVE
-1927 LADALD
+1927 LADARD
-1933 APYDLLLLDWKMPG
+1933 TPYDLLLLDWKMPG

-1955 ALSQRKDQRHPTP
+1955 ALSLREDQRHPTP

-2017 HHPTR
+2017 RHPTR
-2022 AARREDAMHGH
+2022 VARREDALHGH
-2033 RALLNGTRV
+2033 LAILNGTRV

-2051 LELALDVLSRAGI
+2051 QELALDVLSRAGI
-2064 VVTVANNGQEALDVL
+2064 VVTVASNGQEALDVL

-2114 PVIAMTANAMVGD
+2114 PVIAMTANTMVGD

-2156 VGPAAVAATEAAGVG
+2156 IGPAAVAASQATAAACA
-2171 NGGTRPLTELPGID
+2171 GTPLAELP
-2185 TRVGLAGLMGDEPLY
+2185 
-2200 RRLLRMF
+2200 
-2207 RDQQGEFASRFRLA
+2207 ASTPA
-2221 RAKGDA
+2221 S
-2227 AAAARLAHDLKS
+2227 DLP
-2239 LAGTLALQGVEQA
+2239 A
-2252 AAALEQACMNEAEDE
+2252 
-2267 GIETLAQNVAR
+2267 
-2278 LLDPVI
+2278 
-2284 AGLQVLGTEQVH
+2284 

>member
-1 MAALSEYVLGESL
+1 MAALSDYVLGESL
-14 YEAAETRVRR
+14 DEGPETRLRR

-34 ALKTPVDAM
+34 LLKTPAIA
-43 PSARVVGCLA
+43 SARVVGCLA
-53 HEFQVLMQL
+53 HEFQVLVQL
-62 SAVPGVVRVHA
+62 SAVPGVVRARA
-73 LEQHDGTVAL
+73 LEQVDSGVAL
-83 VLDDPGFRSL
+83 VLEDPDCRFL
-93 DQLLA
+93 DRVLA
-98 ERERLPVDVGLRLGL
+98 QRERFSVHVALRLGL

-119 EGVHAAGLMH
+119 QGVHAAGLMH
-129 KDIKPHNVLV
+129 KNVEPRNLLV
-139 DDALE
+139 DEALE
-144 QALLAD
+144 QALLAN

-193 DLYSLGVML
+193 DLYSLGVVL
-202 FEMLCG
+202 FEMLAG
-208 RLPFVERDP
+208 RPPFVENDP

-227 EPPVLDTIA
+227 EPPALDAIA
-236 ANVPKAVA
+236 ADVPKAVA
-244 AIVAHLLAKDP
+244 AIVARLLAKDP
-255 EQRYQTAKGA
+255 EQRYQTAKGV
-265 AEDLEEALRQWSAQ
+265 AEDLEEALRQWGAL
-279 GSVQP
+279 GTVQP
-284 LALGTKDFSV
+284 LALGTRDFSE

-316 VRAAAGA
+316 ARAAAGT

-388 PSVLRAWQERIKSE
+388 PPVLLAWQERIRSE

-419 LMGTLAP
+419 LMGRLPP
-426 VPEVAGDQVL
+426 VPEVDGDQVL

-442 WLNFVRAVT
+442 WLAFVRAVT

-466 TDTATLLI
+466 ADTATLLI
-474 LQTLLTDVQRNQL
+474 LQTLLTDVERKQL
-487 LVITAYRDNET
+487 LVICAFRDNET
-498 PPEHPLWKLVEAVD
+498 PPEHPLWKLVEAVE
-512 KSGAKVS
+512 KSGTPIS
-519 RMTVGPLSQ
+519 RMTVGPLSER
-528 DQVAEWLS
+528 QVGEWLS
-536 RTLSSAAVRVEPLAR
+536 RTLSGGAERVSPLAR

-570 LHRRRLVLRDPEGG
+570 LHRQRLILRDPERG
-584 EWRWDAEELE
+584 EWRWDARELE

-603 TLLTDKVRQMPDSA
+603 TLLTDKVRQMPESA

-624 ACAGHAFHLDDLE
+624 ACAGHAFQLEDLE

-668 PAQALGEVG
+668 PAQALVEVG

-694 ASYERVPPEQ
+694 ASYERIPPEQ

-716 RERYRSEGGTPQQ
+716 RERYRSEGGTAQQ
-729 LLELVRHLDLGSSR
+729 LLELTRHLNLGAPR
-743 IASTEE
+743 IGSPDE
-749 RTDLARLN
+749 RKDLARLN

-763 AKAASAHRL
+763 AKSASAHRL
-772 MSSLLE
+772 MASLLDTALSLLAE
-778 TAQALLGEPAWEAEP
+778 TAWTAEN
-793 ELSVEIG
+793 ELPVEIG

-818 RALAMLERPLPK
+818 RALALLERSLPEA
-830 VAWLSAQEIR
+830 AWLAAQEIR

-847 GQYARGIGLG
+847 GQYARGIDLG
-857 MAALAKQ
+857 MAALAKR
-864 GITFPDTDEACQ
+864 GISFPDTDQACLA
-876 VALLQESTELD
+876 ALLKESTELD
-887 QWLER
+887 QWLEG
-892 DPDGFD
+892 DPDAFD
-898 RMQID
+898 RMPVD
-903 LSQEHRL
+903 SSLEHRL

-933 IIARIVSEAIHR
+933 VIARIVSEAIRR

-988 SSMLPECLAL
+988 SPMLPECLAL
-998 KGIYVAHSRPVDEAS
+998 KGIYVVHTRPIDEAS
-1013 AVYEQGIAAGLKLGS
+1013 PIYEQGIAAGLKLGS

-1081 SYCEVLMSPGG
+1081 SYCEVLMSPAG
-1092 AKNLLEEEPLP
+1092 ARHLLEEEPLA

-1127 LFCAVGKWER
+1127 LFCAAGRWEQ
-1137 ALSRMQEAEQFQAD
+1137 ALSRMREAEQFQAD

-1168 AAKCWPDAA
+1168 AAKCWQGA
-1177 TNEEQAR
+1177 TSEDQAR
-1184 LRQHIEHSLERLRY
+1184 LQQHIEHSLERMRY
-1198 FAEGA
+1198 FTEGA
-1203 PENFLHKQRLVEA
+1203 PENFLHKLRLLEA
-1216 EYARVQGRTDQALEK
+1216 EYARVQGRADEALEK
-1231 YGEAIDLARAQRFL
+1231 YGQAIDLAREQRFL

-1250 AAQLSAEFHLEAG
+1250 ASQLSAEFHLEAG
-1263 RRHVGLLYLR
+1263 RRHVGMLYLR
-1273 EAIDAYARWGAR
+1273 EALDAYARWGAV
-1285 AVVAHLEGRYG
+1285 AVVAHLE
-1296 ADGKARQLEEHHPQL
+1296 ARHGLQRSVRTLEEHTPPS
-1311 RARTG
+1311 RAHAG
-1316 RAAGA
+1316 RAGA
-1321 PGEGEGQGEIRLDL
+1321 PADSEARLDL

-1348 IDLDELIDTL
+1348 IELDELIDTL
-1358 MRLVLENAGAQA
+1358 MRIVLENAGAQA
-1370 GWLLLTHDDELLLA
+1370 GWLLLTQGDNLVLA
-1384 ADARVEQQTVQVQ
+1384 ADAHVEQQTVRVQ
-1397 RHAGATPPR
+1397 RHAEAARPP
-1406 VRLPLAIL
+1406 LPPLHLPVAVL
-1414 QFVRRSREPV
+1414 QYVRRSQKPV
-1424 LLMDAAEPHAFSAD
+1424 LLMDAADRHPFSAD
-1438 PYFSQQSPKS
+1438 PYFSHQHPKS

-1453 ILRQSAL
+1453 ILRQCAL

-1468 NLTTHAFTPERVQLL
+1468 NLATHAFTPDRVQVL

-1493 LENAQLYSALRE
+1493 LENARLYGDLRE

-1519 GVFFWKLSGEIPE
+1519 GIFFWKASGEISD

-1552 VDWASM
+1552 VHWADM
-1558 TPPGYR
+1558 TPPECR
-1564 AVDEHALSE
+1564 TADEQAMGE
-1573 LQQFGRCTPYEKEY
+1573 LQRSGRCTPYEKEY
-1587 IRKDGERVPV
+1587 IRKDGEHIPV
-1597 LVGAA
+1597 LIGCA
-1602 FLEGSR
+1602 FLEGSQ

-1630 RHAAEAANQAKGEFL
+1630 RHAAEAANQAKSEFL

-1678 IQKVHASA
+1678 IHKVHTSA

-1716 TDVMDNLGNLVGM
+1716 GDVMDNLGNLVGM

-1735 LELLFVEPPTLP
+1735 LELLFDQPPDMP
-1747 TALVGDP
+1747 AALVGDP

-1768 VKFTD
+1768 VKFTER
-1773 HGEVSV
+1773 GEVLVSIAV
-1779 GIEALERDDTSV
+1779 LERDAASV

-1799 SGVGMTDEEQQR
+1799 TGIGMSVEQQQR

-1837 RRLVR
+1837 RHLVR

-1849 VDSVPG
+1849 VDSAPER
-1855 CGSRFHFS
+1855 GSRFHFS
-1863 VRFGLRQ
+1863 VRLGLQ
-1870 EESTLPM
+1870 AESSASKVWRRENLD
-1877 ALEHGGLR
+1877 GVR
-1885 GSRALIVDDNAYA
+1885 VLIVDDNACA
-1898 REVLAEMASALGLQV
+1898 REVLAAMTTTLGMKA
-1913 DTAIDGRDALRQVE
+1913 DTAIDGLDALRMVE
-1927 LADALD
+1927 QADAAD
-1933 APYDLLLLDWKMPG
+1933 TPYDLVLVDWKMPG
-1947 MDGIECAR
+1947 IDGVECAR
-1955 ALSQRKDQRHPTP
+1955 LLGQHQHRRHPAPT
-1968 PVLMLT
+1968 VLMLT
-1974 AFSRG
+1974 AFSRD
-1979 EVQQRLAERRVAVG
+1979 EVQQRLAERQVSAA
-1993 ALLAK
+1993 ALLTK
-1998 PITPSTLFD
+1998 PITPSTLLD
-2007 ACGAALGLVT
+2007 ACSLALGRAIR
-2017 HHPTR
+2017 PNTR
-2022 AARREDAMHGH
+2022 TAQREDIMLDHQASLKGA
-2033 RALLNGTRV
+2033 RL

-2051 LELALDVLSRAGI
+2051 QELALDLLCRAGI
-2064 VVTVANNGQEALDVL
+2064 VVSVASDGQEALDL
-2079 ARERFDGVLMDCQM
+2079 LDQQDLDGVLMDCQM

-2099 DATRLLRQ
+2099 AATRALR
-2107 RPQLKGL
+2107 RLPRLKDL
-2114 PVIAMTANAMVGD
+2114 PVIAMTANTMVGD

-2136 NDHIAKPIKLE
+2136 NDHIAKPIKVDELYG
-2147 EMFATLARW
+2147 TLARW
-2156 VGPAAVAATEAAGVG
+2156 VGRAGSRASEVG
-2171 NGGTRPLTELPGID
+2171 GCGA
-2185 TRVGLAGLMGDEPLY
+2185 LAGLPGPDCERGDREP
-2200 RRLLRMF
+2200 
-2207 RDQQGEFASRFRLA
+2207 GPEP
-2221 RAKGDA
+2221 
-2227 AAAARLAHDLKS
+2227 
-2239 LAGTLALQGVEQA
+2239 
-2252 AAALEQACMNEAEDE
+2252 
-2267 GIETLAQNVAR
+2267 GIEAAV
-2278 LLDPVI
+2278 
-2284 AGLQVLGTEQVH
+2284 